1 MQGVGRAE
9 SQLMITTANS
19 SHRCKVTRLA
29 FPSRNSARSQS
40 SRLLPTAPSASALLH
55 WKRQASL
62 REAKEK
68 EQPQQPLLVGSHSQT
83 IAQHRHNQV
92 MPRREPKRNFETAEG
107 YPRTTIRELVRQLQ
121 SQDQN
126 NPERLI
132 QSLRQDLASRKV
144 HSRNEKKCVPAELET
159 RKLEWEGRRVFR
171 PIPYTAVK
179 QEPRRSEQRMTGREQ
194 LVRLSGWE
202 NEQLKAP
209 LWAGELDF

>member
-1 MQGVGRAE
+1 MVRTVRTPIPHRV
-9 SQLMITTANS
+9 QLN
-19 SHRCKVTRLA
+19 RE
-29 FPSRNSARSQS
+29 FPQPIHV
-40 SRLLPTAPSASALLH
+40 LQYFLGTAPQGTPSKLVVL
-55 WKRQASL
+55 QA
-62 REAKEK
+62 
-68 EQPQQPLLVGSHSQT
+68 QT
-83 IAQHRHNQV
+83 AIAQHRHNQV